1 MLVIRAL
8 FQNGDGVTLHK
19 IIADIPHDATALVA
33 YVLLAAFVGLVWR
46 YGRAHPGA

>member
-1 MLVIRAL
+1 MLVIRTL
-8 FQNGDGVTLHK
+8 LQNGDGVTLHK
-19 IIADIPHDATALVA
+19 IVADIPHDTASLVV